1 MEISIA
7 QLLCR
12 RCKAVAASYTLIV
25 FAIVLM
31 LVLLATVAAG
41 DDKTLNVCIPQHTAQ
56 NALLSQLAN
65 TISHHKP
72 DKNTHIRLQGMQLA
86 NIDQILFTDNPFKGN
101 QANQTLSP
109 ELRDR
114 AVQEHCDYILV
125 VAIPEVS
132 TARSPQP
139 NVASP
144 NVQSTT
150 NTYDPYMRRQDPEN
164 YVRVKY
170 QLYARD
176 PAKPPVEGFV
186 TTHDA
191 APYQAVVAQALDL
204 LGNQVF
210 AKLAK

>member
-1 MEISIA
+1 MKISVA
-7 QLLCR
+7 QPPDYR
-12 RCKAVAASYTLIV
+12 SRVVAAACILFV
-25 FAIVLM
+25 
-31 LVLLATVAAG
+31 VAVGLPAFPAG
-41 DDKTLNVCIPQHTAQ
+41 SAAEEEKVLNVCIPQHSGKD
-56 NALLSQLAN
+56 ALLSQLAN
-65 TISHHKP
+65 TISSHKP
-72 DKNTHIRLQGMQLA
+72 DRNTHIRLKGVQLGS
-86 NIDQILFTDNPFKGN
+86 IDQILVTDNPFKGN
-101 QANQTLSP
+101 QANQTLSA

-114 AVQEHCDYILV
+114 AIQEHCDYILV
-125 VAIPEVS
+125 VSLPDIS

-139 NVASP
+139 DVASP
-144 NVQSTT
+144 NIQSTT

-176 PAKPPVEGFV
+176 PAKSPSEGFV

>member
-1 MEISIA
+1 MKISEA
-7 QLLCR
+7 QSLC
-12 RCKAVAASYTLIV
+12 KLPKLVAAAVSLVVLV
-25 FAIVLM
+25 FA
-31 LVLLATVAAG
+31 LLAFPTAGAAE
-41 DDKTLNVCIPQHTAQ
+41 DDKTLNVCIPQHTAKD
-56 NALLSQLAN
+56 ALLSQLAS
-65 TISHHKP
+65 TMSHHKP
-72 DKNTHIRLQGMQLA
+72 DKNTHIRLQGVQLP
-86 NIDQILFTDNPFKGN
+86 NIDQILITDNPFKGN

-125 VAIPEVS
+125 VSLPDVS

-144 NVQSTT
+144 DIQSTT
-150 NTYDPYMRRQDPEN
+150 NTYDPYMRRQDPDN
-164 YVRVKY
+164 YVRVRY

-176 PAKPPVEGFV
+176 PAKSPIEGFV
-186 TTHDA
+186 TTHDS

-210 AKLAK
+210 TKLTK